1 MYKACSLLM
10 GNSLENTVSILLFV
24 GISFREGGN
33 LFTKR
38 SVREVGMEFLVGKEK
53 HLKWLNREKHC
64 PLD

>member
-33 LFTKR
+33 LFTKH
-38 SVREVGMEFLVGKEK
+38 SVRDVGMEFLVGKEK
-53 HLKWLNREKHC
+53 HLKWLNR
-64 PLD
+64 